1 MERKIKA
8 ESTWPKRHPR
18 DLQTQSAFE
27 MGLTLHHCARDILHT
42 TTEIFFG
49 TTYFSAHLVLSAQSS
64 LSIFAQKYLRKCED
78 TTYFVLQ
85 NKYLPIYEDSF
96 GAKIPKKMIVPS

>member
-42 TTEIFFG
+42 TIEIFFG

-64 LSIFAQKYLRKCED
+64 LSIFAQKYLRKCKD
-78 TTYFVLQ
+78 TTYFILQ
-85 NKYLPIYEDSF
+85 NKHLPIHEDSF
-96 GAKIPKKMIVPS
+96 GAKIPKKMIAA

>member
-64 LSIFAQKYLRKCED
+64 LSIFAQKYLRKCKD
-78 TTYFVLQ
+78 TYFILQ
-85 NKYLPIYEDSF
+85 DKSICIY
-96 GAKIPKKMIVPS
+96 